1 MSPQLA
7 SEILSEVKLIQ
18 QFTDT
23 YRRKFS
29 SVIASLNGDL
39 HRAPDAQAVRLCVE
53 AVDMMLMSQ
62 RQLARAISR
71 IGEAEPRRPR
81 IAA

>member
-1 MSPQLA
+1 MSSELA

-18 QFTDT
+18 QFTDS
-23 YRRKFS
+23 YRSKFS
-29 SVIASLNGDL
+29 SVIARLNGDL
-39 HRAPDAQAVRLCVE
+39 GRAADAQAVRLCVE

-62 RQLARAISR
+62 RQLAQAISR
-71 IGEAEPRRPR
+71 IGQDELRPR